1 MINKQSINK
10 YFDSE
15 AQSAREAW
23 ESLMA
28 FPIKERI
35 RKRRTIQR
43 VFFDK
48 DYEETSESGYLLKR
62 VSFST
67 NLSDFKEGDPLLL
80 HKEDTTE
87 GIECTLVSFEGDN
100 AVIVEVFPPNMPSDI
115 ESYYDVPLILDKNC
129 VDLRENVYYHF
140 LDDTSSEQSFWEGIL
155 FNTKP
160 APLFENK
167 KDIKV
172 ELEDTIK
179 NYHLSLLPCQ
189 KDAILNSMSTTN
201 YYLIQGPPGTGKSF
215 VLGLIILEELL
226 YFERK
231 VAIIGPNHMAINNA
245 MGQVLKIIPKASA
258 IFIKIGQ
265 SFNKPQEKVHVED
278 TEFEISNIPY
288 LNVGLANS
296 FEHPMLYGLTP
307 HALYT
312 NRGRDLEFDTLII
325 DEAGQMTIPLALMG
339 MVKAKKV
346 ILAGDHKQLPP
357 IIPETVEGELS
368 ISAFE
373 SLLTGEN
380 CTMLDTS
387 FRMCEPICNFVSD
400 LFYEGKVKPF
410 KKGCSDLLICESPL
424 FSFNSPIV
432 FHNVDDSGEQTS
444 DLEAIFIT
452 EAITGFLERGINP
465 TDLAVLS
472 PFRAQAANIRRR
484 IRKIDSIPES
494 DRALIVSDTVDKMQG
509 QEREIIL
516 FSLTAGDPNYLA
528 DMADFLLNP
537 NKLNVAFSRAKS
549 KLIIVG
555 NFKQLEELDLDDY
568 PHVKKLLEYASKLSV

>member
-1 MINKQSINK
+1 
-10 YFDSE
+10 
-15 AQSAREAW
+15 
-23 ESLMA
+23 MA
-28 FPIKERI
+28 LPVNERI
-35 RKRRTIQR
+35 RRRGTIQG
-43 VFFDK
+43 VFLDK
-48 DYEETSESGYLLKR
+48 EYEEISESDYLLKR
-62 VSFST
+62 VSFGP
-67 NLSDFKEGDPLLL
+67 NISDFKEGEPLLL
-80 HKEDTTE
+80 HKEDTIE
-87 GIECTLVSFEGDN
+87 GIECVLVSFEGDN
-100 AVIVEVFPPNMPSDI
+100 AAIVEVFPPNMPSDI
-115 ESYYDVPLILDKNC
+115 SSYYDVPLVLDKNC
-129 VDLRENVYYHF
+129 VDLREHVYYHF
-140 LDDTSSEQSFWEGIL
+140 FDDTSSEQSFWEGIL

-167 KDIKV
+167 EDIEV

-179 NYHLSLLPCQ
+179 NFHFSLLPRQ
-189 KDAILNSMSTTN
+189 KEAILNSMSTTN

-265 SFNKPQEKVHVED
+265 SFNRPQEKVHVED
-278 TEFEISNIPY
+278 TEFEICNVPY
-288 LNVGLANS
+288 LDVGLANS

-444 DLEAIFIT
+444 DLEAIFIS

-528 DMADFLLNP
+528 DMANFLLNP

-555 NFKQLEELDLDDY
+555 NFKQLEKHDLDDF